1 MTIKMKLAAIVALAT
16 GTGTLFTA
24 AATND
29 SERITALEQQVQ
41 ALTSEM
47 EKDLFGDV
55 IPELGES
62 IHGMGPAASKVY
74 NKEQGLSIG
83 GYGEVLYQNYNGS
96 DTTATDEFDMLRAI
110 LYFGY
115 KFNDKWVLNTE
126 IELEHADEA
135 FVEFAYL
142 DYLHSEE
149 INFRGGLVLIPVG
162 IVNELHEPTVFL
174 GAKRTT
180 VENRIIPTTWRENGG
195 GIFGDIGPVSYKLYV
210 VNSLD
215 AEGFSASGIRGG
227 RQKGSKAKAED
238 FSVVV
243 RTDVEVAPAVT
254 IGGSVYAGDQGQDLG
269 VDANL
274 VLGEAHIIARKA
286 GFTLNALVVGSQ
298 LDNAD
303 ELNAVSGEETGEQM
317 FGWYTEL
324 GYDLLSTLDQGEK
337 QLIPFVRLEQLNTQE
352 KAAAGTTA
360 NPANDLDIVTV
371 GINFK
376 PIDEV
381 VFKLEHQFIENG
393 NNDRLDQTNLALG
406 YIF

>member
-1 MTIKMKLAAIVALAT
+1 MKIKSAAIVALAM
-16 GTGTLFTA
+16 GTGTVLA
-24 AATND
+24 AVETSD
-29 SERITALEQQVQ
+29 SARITALEQQVKT
-41 ALTSEM
+41 LTSEM

-96 DTTATDEFDMLRAI
+96 DIDKTDTFDALRAI

-115 KFNDKWVLNTE
+115 KFSDKWVLNTE
-126 IELEHADEA
+126 IELEHAEEA
-135 FVEFAYL
+135 SLEFGYL
-142 DYLHSEE
+142 DYLHSEAF
-149 INFRGGLVLIPVG
+149 NFRGGLVLIPVG

-174 GAKRTT
+174 GATRPT
-180 VENRIIPTTWRENGG
+180 VENRIIPTTWRENGA
-195 GIFGDIGPVSYKLYV
+195 GIFGDVGPVSYKLYV

-215 AEGFSASGIRGG
+215 GSGFDAGGIRGG

-238 FSVVV
+238 FSVVA
-243 RTDVEVAPAVT
+243 RTDVEVVPGVT
-254 IGGSVYAGDQGQDLG
+254 VGGSVYAGDQGQDLG

-274 VLGEAHIIARKA
+274 MLGEAHLMARKS
-286 GFTLNALVVGSQ
+286 GFTLNALVVGSK

-303 ELNAVSGEETGEQM
+303 ELNTVTGEEAGEQM
-317 FGWYTEL
+317 FGWYAEL
-324 GYDLLSTLDQGEK
+324 GYDVLSTLDQGEK
-337 QLIPFVRLEQLNTQE
+337 QLTPFVRVEQLNTQE
-352 KAAAGTTA
+352 EAATGTTA
-360 NPANDLDIVTV
+360 DPANERDIVTV
-371 GINFK
+371 GLNFK

-381 VFKLEHQFIENG
+381 VFKLEHQFIEDG

>member
-1 MTIKMKLAAIVALAT
+1 MSIKMKLAAIVALAM